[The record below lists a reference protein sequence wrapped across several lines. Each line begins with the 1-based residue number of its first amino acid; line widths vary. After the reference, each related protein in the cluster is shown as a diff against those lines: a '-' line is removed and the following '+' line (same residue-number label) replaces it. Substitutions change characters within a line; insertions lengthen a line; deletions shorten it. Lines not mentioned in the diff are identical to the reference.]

1 MFQRIS
7 LLAFC
12 LYTATLLHAQHLSL
26 RTGHRQPL
34 EKPKFEQ
41 ARKHS
46 ALLSQGAVS
55 TADPRMGQLRS
66 GAIEKLDSVIV
77 TDRERITFEYDAH
90 GHLSRLRY
98 ALKFFAQGDW
108 EPFFQIE
115 YLFTPEG
122 YLLEETYAEWSDD
135 LLDWKPSQREVN
147 SYLPAGS
154 ISSKVIMVWDEV
166 SMDWQMLSRTLYTYL
181 PNQRLDQEEYQ
192 DWAGPGPIWATYARA
207 VYQYDASYRLEEIL
221 RSWYEPMGNDWLP
234 WQRETYQYGPADL
247 VVELSQ
253 FEWETL
259 DQNWRISSQ
268 YQYVYNANGERI
280 METNSYY
287 DVWTMA
293 LIPSYRETFEY
304 DVSGNMVRTTFNYWD
319 EFQGDFIP
327 EDRRDFEYDLN
338 TPLSS
343 LYFPHIWKDEFI
355 HSSKLLRLRVFGYT
369 GGNWQED
376 FFAEFH
382 YSPVTTSLATT
393 DMPAWRMYPNPAS
406 DFLVLESPR
415 SILKGELTLHH
426 TSGQPVLRE
435 TMSGTT
441 TTLALWHIPA
451 GIYVLQY
458 RAEREAMMSWPVVI
472 HR

>member
-12 LYTATLLHAQHLSL
+12 LYTATLLHAQHPSL

-46 ALLSQGAVS
+46 ALLSPGAVS

-66 GAIEKLDSVIV
+66 GATEKLDSVIV
-77 TDRERITFEYDAH
+77 TDRERITFEYDTH

-166 SMDWQMLSRTLYTYL
+166 SLDWQMLSRTLYTYL

-192 DWAGPGPIWATYARA
+192 DWAGPGPIWTTYARA

-221 RSWYEPMGNDWLP
+221 RNWYEPLGNDWLP
-234 WQRETYQYGPADL
+234 WQRETYHYGPADL
-247 VVELSQ
+247 VAELSQ
-253 FEWETL
+253 FVWETL
-259 DQNWRISSQ
+259 DQNWRINSQ

-304 DVSGNMVRTTFNYWD
+304 DVAGNMVSTTFNYWD
-319 EFQGDFIP
+319 ELQGGFSP

-338 TPLSS
+338 TPLSAIQ
-343 LYFPHIWKDEFI
+343 FPHIWDEDFI
-355 HSSKLLRLRVFGYT
+355 LNNKLLRLRIFSYANGS
-369 GGNWQED
+369 WQEN
-376 FFAEFH
+376 FFADFH
-382 YSPVTTSLATT
+382 YSPVVTSLASESKQ
-393 DMPAWRMYPNPAS
+393 AIRVYPNPAS
-406 DFLVLESPR
+406 DYLVMALPAGSTGGQLT
-415 SILKGELTLHH
+415 ILHAA
-426 TSGQPVLRE
+426 GQPVLQERINAE
-435 TMSGTT
+435 Q
-441 TTLALWHIPA
+441 TTLSLRHIPA

-458 RAEREAMMSWPVVI
+458 RAEGEAMMSLPVVI